1 MRSPKRQVAQAWAV
15 AGLLT
20 LATAC
25 GSAIPHDEVIAAS
38 RGVGGPGTASGTGTG
53 SQGAAST
60 GGTTGA
66 ASAVGGTTGAAGSA
80 TTGGTT
86 GGATTGS
93 ATTGGSTGAG
103 ATGGAAPPAT
113 AGGTS
118 GGGGDT
124 SPIIVGTVGNFSG
137 APGVVNKPGSIGV
150 QVWAKAVNAKGGIG
164 GHPVQVIVVDDQSD
178 PARYRQI
185 LQDLVEN
192 KHVIAFVGNGTSQTV
207 QAGTQYLEKVRVPV
221 IGSGD
226 GSPAWRSSKMQF
238 SVAGS
243 ADALVYGDFAIAKKL
258 GMTKIA
264 VLSCVE
270 ASSCTSWKATSKKY
284 APKVGVT
291 LAYEA
296 DISIAQNDFTS
307 ECLGARNA
315 GAQVMAVIADG
326 NTAYRAARSCSAQNY
341 HPKYIMAAAQDADLE
356 KPDLEGAIGAMH
368 TFPFF
373 GVPGNPV
380 ADEFSNALKRY
391 GADEGKAMYLAT
403 GYASGKLFEAA
414 FLKGVGKGKP
424 TSAGVLA
431 GLWGLPHGETLGGVL
446 LPIAFHKEAG
456 NEQSFCYYDAEIKN
470 KKWTAPDGMKPTCPA
485 RP

>member
-1 MRSPKRQVAQAWAV
+1 MRNPKRPVAQAWAV

-20 LATAC
+20 LTTAC

-38 RGVGGPGTASGTGTG
+38 RGAGGSGAATDAGAG
-53 SQGAAST
+53 STTTQGAGTT
-60 GGTTGA
+60 GGTTGGTAGGGTSGALTA
-66 ASAVGGTTGAAGSA
+66 ATTGGTTGSGSTGAATTSGATGGGTTGAAGSTA
-80 TTGGTT
+80 T
-86 GGATTGS
+86 GGAT
-93 ATTGGSTGAG
+93 
-103 ATGGAAPPAT
+103 
-113 AGGTS
+113 
-118 GGGGDT
+118 GGGDN

-137 APGVVNKPGSIGV
+137 APGVVNKPGSVGV
-150 QVWAKAVNAKGGIG
+150 QVWAKAVNAKGGIA

-192 KHVIAFVGNGTSQTV
+192 KKVIAFVGNGTSQTV
-207 QAGTQYLEKVRVPV
+207 QAGTEYLEKVRVPV

-258 GMTKIA
+258 GKPKIA

-315 GAQVMAVIADG
+315 GAEVMAVIADG
-326 NTAYRAARSCSAQNY
+326 NTAYRAARSCSQQNY
-341 HPKYIMAAAQDADLE
+341 HPKYIMAAAQDADLQ

-373 GVPGNPV
+373 GVPGNPA

-414 FLKGVGKGKP
+414 FLKGIGKGKP

-431 GLWGLPHGETLGGVL
+431 GLWGLPKGETLGGVV
-446 LPIAFHKEAG
+446 LPISFHKEAA
-456 NEQSFCYYDAEIKN
+456 NEQAFCYYHAEIKS
-470 KKWTAPDGMKPTCPA
+470 KKWTAPDGMKPTCPP